1 MSDEIQRALGRVE
14 GKLDS
19 LIATMKDH
27 LADDSRNF
35 SKAHARIWR
44 VEPKVYGAADVLRAI
59 ESERPSCRATKRW

>member
-35 SKAHARIWR
+35 AEVNARIGR
-44 VEPKVYGAADVLRAI
+44 VERKVYWFPGAWAAVGAAVAAMFRH
-59 ESERPSCRATKRW
+59 